1 MQRHRV
7 DVLAP
12 SKLRRGMFTYLK
24 RDRQSV
30 ALFLVY
36 LGEFDAQQL
45 YLPEAYPSM
54 YAYCRGAM
62 GLAPD
67 AATRRIHAARYARR
81 FPVLID
87 TIADGRIELSAIG
100 LIGPHMNEGNAEAL
114 VALAAGKSCVE
125 IRQALDRQLGSNRV
139 VGAGGDGDELGS
151 NRVPQGAKRAELRG
165 LLSPQVQALLDR
177 AHDGLSHTVGFEDSQ
192 EVLKRALTLLVDQ
205 IERERFAATD
215 APRERTSEG
224 DGRYIPAEVQREV
237 FQRDDGQ
244 CTFVSETGR
253 RCESRALIEFDHR
266 VPLAKGGK
274 TSVENVRLLCRAH
287 NQFEARRVFGAP
299 FIESK
304 RARAAAERAEYAAKV
319 EGAQELVPWVRSLGV
334 PKAQALD
341 LCIRY
346 GDIRGATL
354 EERLKAVLK
363 HLGPRG
369 ARYEPAPT
377 PCEASLAGICT
388 ESPRTRWNV
397 APPA

>member
-12 SKLRRGMFTYLK
+12 SRLRRGMFMYLK

-30 ALFLVY
+30 AMFLVY

-54 YAYCRGAM
+54 YAYCRGEL
-62 GLAPD
+62 GLAHD

-81 FPVLID
+81 HPVLID
-87 TIADGRIELSAIG
+87 AIADGRIELSAIG
-100 LIGPHMNEGNAEAL
+100 LLGPHLNEGNAEAL

-125 IRQALDRQLGSNRV
+125 IRQTLDRELGLNRV
-139 VGAGGDGDELGS
+139 DGAADEADELGS
-151 NRVPQGAKRAELRG
+151 NRVPQGAKRHELRG
-165 LLSPQVQALLDR
+165 LLSPEVQELLDR

-192 EVLKRALTLLVDQ
+192 EVLKRALTLLVEQ

-215 APRERTSEG
+215 APRERTSDG
-224 DGRYIPAEVQREV
+224 DGRYIPADIQRAV
-237 FQRDDGQ
+237 RTRDDGQ
-244 CTFVSETGR
+244 CTFVGDNGR
-253 RCESRALIEFDHR
+253 RCDSRALIEFDHR
-266 VPLAKGGK
+266 VPLAKGGQ
-274 TSVENVRLLCRAH
+274 TTVENLRLLCRPH
-287 NQFEARRVFGAP
+287 NRFEAKRAFGAG

-304 RARAAAERAEYAAKV
+304 RSQAAVERAEYAAKV
-319 EGAQELVPWVRSLGV
+319 ARAQELVPWVRSLGV
-334 PKAQALD
+334 PKAEALD

-346 GDIRGATL
+346 GDIPDATL

-369 ARYEPAPT
+369 AKYEPAP
-377 PCEASLAGICT
+377 
-388 ESPRTRWNV
+388 SPRPTRD
-397 APPA
+397 PS